1 MKDTLILF
9 VAIVA
14 TAFLT
19 KGIDYIVDTIWETKY
34 AEIEELQQLQQQ
46 LEHTRDSF
54 ANEQAKAYQLYLQID
69 KKEHRYQQTI
79 DSLKI
84 VLNKNTQNIE
94 KIKQDYETPTDYTD
108 STWHVIIDVLDGT
121 GQALFDDE

>member
-1 MKDTLILF
+1 MKNTLILV

-14 TAFLT
+14 TALLT
-19 KGIDYIVDTIWETKY
+19 KGIDYIVDAVWETKY

-46 LEHTRDSF
+46 LNHTRDSF
-54 ANEQAKAYQLYLQID
+54 TNEQAKTYQLYLQID
-69 KKEHRYQQTI
+69 KKEHQYQQTI
-79 DSLKI
+79 DSLKM